1 MTEARMQETA
11 TYAPG
16 TFCWV
21 ELGTTDG
28 EAAKKFYTELF
39 GWTFTDNPVGPGM
52 VYTMLKLDGK
62 DVGALYQMP
71 SEMTS
76 QGIPSNWLSYASV
89 QSADE
94 SAAKAKELGATLMK
108 EPFDVMTVGRMAV
121 VQDPTGAIFALWQ
134 AGTHKGAGVVNV
146 ANSFCW
152 NELMTTDTKKD
163 GDFYTGLFGW
173 GKNTQN
179 FGPLEYTMFSNG
191 ERPAGGMLQ
200 ITPEM
205 GPIPPNWLVYFA
217 VDDCDAKTQ
226 KAKELGGSVMKP
238 PDDIPNI
245 GRFSILTDPQ
255 GAAFA
260 LIKLENPE
268 AAAERKA

>member
-1 MTEARMQETA
+1 MTEARMQETPE
-11 TYAPG
+11 YKPG

-39 GWTFTDNPVGPGM
+39 GWTFTDSPVGPGM

-76 QGIPSNWLSYASV
+76 QGIPPHWLSYASV
-89 QSADE
+89 TSADE

-121 VQDPTGAIFALWQ
+121 VQDPTGAVFALWQ

-146 ANSFCW
+146 PNSFCW
-152 NELMTTDTKKD
+152 NELATPDTTKA

-173 GKNTQN
+173 GKNVQQM
-179 FGPLEYTMFSNG
+179 GPMTYTSFMNG
-191 ERPAGGMLQ
+191 DRPAGGMYKP
-200 ITPEM
+200 TPEM
-205 GPIPPNWLVYFA
+205 GDIPPHWLVYFA
-217 VDDCDAKTQ
+217 VDDTDAKLRKQ
-226 KAKELGGSVMKP
+226 ANL
-238 PDDIPNI
+238 
-245 GRFSILTDPQ
+245 
-255 GAAFA
+255 
-260 LIKLENPE
+260 
-268 AAAERKA
+268 AERPFRHRWTFPAPDALRLCRIRRARCLGLSNLDNPPS